1 MNVQQY
7 IKQLKQRLMQKLDI
21 KDCFA
26 EDRLFFMQH
35 SKDKIL
41 VGVEQFNCASQDKYF
56 FLFDSTEILNSKD
69 DCYGPVA
76 MIKFMPNQK
85 NKNDMFIRRLEFIND
100 SCRGKGY
107 ASCMMKLF
115 ESYCS
120 KNKYNAISGEF
131 LPLHNV
137 TEEVVEN
144 YYKRNGF
151 KITKQGEQK
160 MIYKVVKQPVQT
172 MVSGVTLVKNDYLQ
186 AQKNMQKDNN
196 LEIEM

>member
-1 MNVQQY
+1 MNAQQC
-7 IKQLKQRLMQKLDI
+7 IKQLKQKLMQKLNI
-21 KDCFA
+21 EDCFA
-26 EDRLFFMQH
+26 EDRLFFIQH
-35 SKDKIL
+35 SKDKML
-41 VGVEQFNCASQDKYF
+41 VGVEFYDACKSDKYF
-56 FLFDSTEILNSKD
+56 LLYDSQDILSGQDFN
-69 DCYGPVA
+69 VLA
-76 MIKFMPNQK
+76 NINFMPNQ
-85 NKNDMFIRRLEFIND
+85 NKQNEMYIRRLEFLDD
-100 SCRGKGY
+100 SNRNKGY

-131 LPLHNV
+131 LPLHNA

-151 KITKQGEQK
+151 EITKQGNQK

-172 MVSGVTLVKNDYLQ
+172 IVGGVTLVKNDYLQ

-196 LEIEM
+196 LQIEM